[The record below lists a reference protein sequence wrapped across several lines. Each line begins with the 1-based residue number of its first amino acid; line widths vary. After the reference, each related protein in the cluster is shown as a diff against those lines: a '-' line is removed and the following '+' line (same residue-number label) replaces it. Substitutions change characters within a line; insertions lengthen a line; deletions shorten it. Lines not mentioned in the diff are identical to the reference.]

1 MNSPTNPD
9 VPGRPAFAIANS
21 TNSVAVAICRSNN
34 LFEESGG
41 LIEKAINEVW
51 LSVGVCIHLRQSIEV
66 GGMAQGESDVFERSA
81 VLGHG

>member
-1 MNSPTNPD
+1 MSRSRGD
-9 VPGRPAFAIANS
+9 RSVIIANS
-21 TNSVAVAICRSNN
+21 ANSVAVAICRSNN

-51 LSVGVCIHLRQSIEV
+51 LSVGVCIHLGESIEV
-66 GGMAQGESDVFERSA
+66 GCVAQGEPDVFERSA